1 MSLPLFIA
9 KRYLF
14 AKKSHNII
22 NIISMISAI
31 GIAIGTAS
39 LIIILSVYNGFEGL
53 VKEMYSIHE
62 PDIIITASKGKGF
75 EANTIEF
82 NSISNDPRI
91 EAFCPIIQENV
102 FVKYGNNQSVAV
114 IKGVDSSYVQIT
126 PIKKRVKE
134 GSFKLFHGEVPHAV
148 LGREIAYNLGVR
160 VHFLEPIY
168 LYFPSRFA
176 QISFVNPASKL
187 NSERLFPSGI
197 FTIDQNVDKQLIFI
211 PIDVARELLEYDTE
225 VTGIEI
231 FTKDRNTSDLQKE
244 IKELL
249 GSDFQ
254 VKNRYE
260 QNETLYK
267 MMLSEKLSIYIIL
280 FFIIV
285 IISCNLFGSLSM
297 LIIEKREDSKIL
309 SAIGANDST
318 IKRIFV
324 IEGWLISLL
333 GIVSGVA
340 FAIIFYLI
348 QKYFGIIS
356 MPGNFIVDSYPIIL
370 KPMDVIFTVIGVA
383 LIGYVSAKLPLTII
397 KKIENF

>member
-1 MSLPLFIA
+1 
-9 KRYLF
+9 
-14 AKKSHNII
+14 
-22 NIISMISAI
+22 MISAI
-31 GIAIGTAS
+31 GIAIGTAA

-62 PDIIITASKGKGF
+62 PDIIITAAKGKSFDPNTVDF
-75 EANTIEF
+75 ETIRED
-82 NSISNDPRI
+82 SRI
-91 EAFCPIIQENV
+91 NAFCPIIKENV
-102 FVKYGNNQSVAV
+102 FVKYSNNQSVAV
-114 IKGVDSSYVQIT
+114 IKGVDSSYVKVT

-134 GSFKLFHGEVPHAV
+134 GSFKLFHGDVPHAI
-148 LGREIAYNLGVR
+148 LGREIAYNLGLR

-168 LYFPSRFA
+168 IYFPSRFT

-187 NSERLFPSGI
+187 NSARLFPSGI
-197 FTIDQNVDKQLIFI
+197 FSIDQNIDKQLIFI
-211 PIDVARELLEYDTE
+211 SIDVARDLLEYDKE
-225 VTGIEI
+225 VTAIEI
-231 FTKDRNTSDLQKE
+231 FSKERESNDLQKD

-249 GSDFQ
+249 GSDFV

-280 FFIIV
+280 FFIII

-309 SAIGANDST
+309 NAMGANDNT

-356 MPGNFIVDSYPIIL
+356 MPGNFIVDSYPIVL
-370 KPMDVIFTVIGVA
+370 KAKDVIFTVVGVA
-383 LIGYVSAKLPLTII
+383 TIGYISAKLPLVII